1 MSGEGAMEVIQ
12 EMKFRYSENP
22 IGLSKGGFMEARESI
37 NYHILLART
46 ILNNVLISKEFG

>member
-1 MSGEGAMEVIQ
+1 MEVIQ